1 MAWRVKVA
9 RGQRDHALPVV
20 QEAYRQQQA
29 YQGRKGAFVLA
40 AQAHLSHAANY
51 SDSGFYEEARPA
63 DSMRCS
69 LSALAGFFV
78 ALEQSELDVVTLV
91 YVHIPQYRMIFT
103 PRPAIETREASDILA
118 GVRMF
123 CTAVEQS
130 GGDSGHTER
139 QCEWVAISCDR
150 VP

>member
-9 RGQRDHALPVV
+9 RGQRQHALPVV
-20 QEAYRQQQA
+20 QEVYRQQQA

-51 SDSGFYEEARPA
+51 SDSGFYEEARS
-63 DSMRCS
+63 DESMKCS
-69 LSALAGFFV
+69 LGALAGFIA
-78 ALEQSELDVVTLV
+78 ALSQDDLDVITLV
-91 YVHIPQYRMIFT
+91 FVHIPPYRMTFS
-103 PRPAIETREASDILA
+103 PRPEIETRAAPDFLA
-118 GVRMF
+118 GIQMF

-150 VP
+150 IP